1 MKHMAIKYI
10 YLDDENPRTIR
21 PFAQA
26 IEQEHKDLEIELH
39 APKPYREQISL
50 LKEARCEGIIL
61 DLRLDQRIDWEIEDG
76 ERADY
81 RATTLA
87 QEIRTRATEG
97 NFIECP
103 LVLWSTDSRLKR
115 SYDRDNTSQDLF
127 DLKCVKSDFLDENIA
142 KQIALRLVS
151 LVLGY
156 RRIIEIK
163 SSNHRSK
170 FQFYRFLGFQDDP
183 GFIDPRILSRF
194 ESGEGPIPAHRYAR
208 FIIYEVLEPSGSLVD
223 EGMLAAR
230 LGVDIQE
237 SPDFN
242 KLKEKYLRTAAYS
255 GMFHEGWPRWWSYL
269 LDEWWKTLEG
279 NQAPLRTISAS
290 ERVKIL
296 KKITNLKRLSPATPI
311 EKNYSDK
318 FWTICQ
324 VTKKPLDPKDGFIL
338 QVPEFRLWQ
347 DRPYVSLRAA
357 VDGSMEEA
365 HLIIDRTD
373 RERFNRARAR
383 VVA

>member
-1 MKHMAIKYI
+1 MAIKYI
-10 YLDDENPRTIR
+10 YLDDENPSTVR

-50 LKEARCEGIIL
+50 LRDTSHEGIIL
-61 DLRLDQRIDWEIEDG
+61 DLRLDLRVNWEKEGG

-97 NFIECP
+97 NFKECP

-115 SYDRDNTSQDLF
+115 SYDRDNTSHDLF

-142 KQIALRLVS
+142 KQVALRLVS

-156 RRIIEIK
+156 RNITEIR
-163 SSNHRSK
+163 SSNTHSK
-170 FQFYRFLGFQDDP
+170 FQFYRFLGFKDDP
-183 GFIDPRILSRF
+183 GFIDPRILGRF
-194 ESGEGPIPAHRYAR
+194 EGVESPIPAHKYAR
-208 FIIYEVLEPSGSLVD
+208 FIIYEVLEPSGPLMD
-223 EGMLAAR
+223 ENILAAR
-230 LGVDIQE
+230 LGIDIQD

-242 KLKEKYLRTAAYS
+242 KLKDKHLKTAAYS
-255 GMFHEGWPRWWSYL
+255 GTFCEGWPRWWAYR
-269 LDEWWKTLEG
+269 LDEWWKNVEG
-279 NQAPLRTISAS
+279 KQPPLRTLSAS

-296 KKITNLKRLSPATPI
+296 KKVTNLKRLSSAVPI
-311 EKNYSDK
+311 EKGYSDK
-318 FWTICQ
+318 FWTVCHA
-324 VTKKPLDPKDGFIL
+324 TKKPLDPKDGFIL
-338 QVPEFRLWQ
+338 QAPEFRLWQ
-347 DRPYVSLRAA
+347 DKSYISLKAA

-365 HLIIDRTD
+365 HLVIDRTD

-383 VVA
+383 ALA